1 MDAGDRGRN
10 LARLALFA
18 DLRWPELEAIAH
30 LFDEDVF
37 ATGQRV
43 LRQGIEGNAF
53 YIVVEGEAAVVVDG
67 VERSRLGRG
76 DFFGEITALTGGAPT
91 ADVRAE
97 TPLRCLVMPGEDL
110 AGFLRDHPTVA
121 VRMLEE
127 EARRLREANRFQ

>member
-1 MDAGDRGRN
+1 MDADERGRD

-18 DLRWPELEAIAH
+18 DLRWPQLEEVAH

-37 ATGQRV
+37 QAGQRV
-43 LRQGIEGNAF
+43 LRQGLDGNAF
-53 YIVVEGEAAVVVDG
+53 YIVVEGEAAVIVDG

-97 TPLRCLVMPGEDL
+97 TALRCLVMPGEEL
-110 AGFLRDHPTVA
+110 EGFLRGHPTVA
-121 VRMLEE
+121 VRMLQE
-127 EARRLREANRFQ
+127 EARRLRDANRWQ